1 MKHTNSNPGIDK
13 LNSLENNYFD
23 PSTPNINQRNLLKDR
38 LITSGKGQNPQSQ
51 SDTKGVAN

>member
-23 PSTPNINQRNLLKDR
+23 ASTPNINQRNLLKER
-38 LITSGKGQNPQSQ
+38 LITSGKGQNP
-51 SDTKGVAN
+51 